1 MLEHFC
7 VAEVKGFKLGK
18 AELGKDIIGGISA
31 WDYPVDIPYILFWIV
46 FVGRFS
52 GYEYGG
58 IMWYGN
64 GFILK
69 DKRAAAFGA
78 VEDLVIVIALGS
90 YNVNPD
96 SECEPI
102 FCRYSG
108 RDFSFP
114 RIG

>member
-90 YNVNPD
+90 YNVILTVMMTHICLLYTSD
-96 SECEPI
+96 AADEL
-102 FCRYSG
+102 
-108 RDFSFP
+108 
-114 RIG
+114 